1 MPEPAMTTRVDGD
14 HRRSTTVWLP
24 DFCAGQSLLP
34 VLLLSGLVAL
44 IIVLVPG
51 ERTVSAWER
60 IGPISVFSIWI
71 GLVCAAGLCLLKPQL
86 RRLGPGWGGGAA
98 LTIVGLVCW
107 LCGTA
112 AIWFSVPLQMP
123 VGDSE
128 VFRWRLVALG
138 VLVAAAALRY
148 GYMHEQ
154 WKRQV
159 EASARAELDAL
170 QARIRPHFLFN
181 TLNAVAALIPGQP
194 AKAEAAVLDLSD
206 LLRAA
211 LKAGSGL
218 IDLDAE
224 LELVDRYLAIER
236 LRLGERL
243 QLALDPPPPAVASRL
258 KLPPLTLQPL
268 VENAILHGIQA
279 RPDGGV
285 LELWW
290 EPMTGGVRLLLRN
303 PLPDGRA
310 VTAPGQGN
318 GIALSNVRSRLKAA
332 LGSAASVECTREER
346 TFLCTVTLPFSR

>member
-1 MPEPAMTTRVDGD
+1 MPEQTWAPPVDGD
-14 HRRSTTVWLP
+14 QRRASTVWLP

-34 VLLLSGLVAL
+34 VVLLCGLVAL

-51 ERTVSAWER
+51 ERTLSAWER
-60 IGPISVFSIWI
+60 IGPISFFSVWI

-86 RRLGPGWGGGAA
+86 RRLGPGWGGAA
-98 LTIVGLVCW
+98 AVSIVGLVCW
-107 LCGTA
+107 ICGTA
-112 AIWFSVPLQMP
+112 AVWFSVPLQMP

-154 WKRQV
+154 WKQQV

-181 TLNAVAALIPGQP
+181 TLNAVAALIPGEP
-194 AKAEAAVLDLSD
+194 VKAEAAVLDLSD

-218 IDLDAE
+218 ISLDSE
-224 LELVDRYLAIER
+224 LELVARYLAIER

-243 QLALDPPPPAVASRL
+243 QVALNPPAPAEAARL
-258 KLPPLTLQPL
+258 RLPPLTLQPL

-279 RPDGGV
+279 RPEGGV
-285 LELWW
+285 LELWT
-290 EPMTGGVRLLLRN
+290 ESIAGGVRLQLRN
-303 PLPDGRA
+303 PCPAGRPVA
-310 VTAPGQGN
+310 RPGQGN
-318 GIALSNVRSRLKAA
+318 GIALANVRSRLKAA
-332 LGSAASVECTREER
+332 LGTAASVECTRQES